1 MISRGVRWVQ
11 RLWNASPWIRASFLL
26 VFLGWIWILNHT
38 NTAHIN
44 FPASL
49 VSTWHWTGP
58 VSTMIWYTSFWGF
71 LTSLFCGLF
80 HHQALLFRKE
90 KLSKQLNAYTAQIKL
105 MQSCVEAY
113 EEATGQIETRY
124 PLKHLLGTGKMSKDE
139 LQNMTQSMMN
149 GRKVVVEP
157 LFK

>member
-1 MISRGVRWVQ
+1 
-11 RLWNASPWIRASFLL
+11 
-26 VFLGWIWILNHT
+26 
-38 NTAHIN
+38 
-44 FPASL
+44 
-49 VSTWHWTGP
+49 
-58 VSTMIWYTSFWGF
+58 MIWYTSFWGF